1 MTLKTL
7 KDVDIEGKIVLYR
20 APYDIEVIDGQL
32 EDTKRIDFT
41 IPTLKFL
48 ISKNCKIVILTY
60 VGRPDGKVVENLRTT
75 IHAQYLS
82 KKLNI
87 EVKKLDDCIGEKVE
101 SSIAKMQNGEVLML
115 ENVRF
120 YEQESR
126 DDDDFAK
133 ELCKGKDII
142 VFDAFPQAHR
152 RHSSTTGIL
161 RHLDSVVGL
170 YFEKEFDQINKI
182 INQTSKPFIAV
193 IGGAKVSDKVLA
205 IRKLAQIADLVLVG
219 GGVANAFL
227 QQQGFDISDS
237 FVENVFVD
245 GASTEKKDI
254 NILVSEILSDKNTT
268 SLVIP
273 DGAICVADSN
283 ILLPV
288 DFVVEIDGKPES
300 LDITELNERKS
311 FQIKDIGPKTV
322 KLYESVLAM
331 SSTIFWNGPMGVFEQ
346 DDYSKGSK
354 SIMMYIKNYKGLGLI
369 AGGDSITLIDKF
381 DNISNFEFISLAGGA
396 TLDVISG
403 KELAVM
409 PYLIKQ

>member
-32 EDTKRIDFT
+32 EDTKRIDLT